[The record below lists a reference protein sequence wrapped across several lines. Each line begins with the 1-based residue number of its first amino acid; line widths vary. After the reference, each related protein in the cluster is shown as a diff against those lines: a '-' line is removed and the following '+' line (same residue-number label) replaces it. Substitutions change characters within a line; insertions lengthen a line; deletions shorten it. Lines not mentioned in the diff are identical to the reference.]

1 MILETYRNSLS
12 IRNYQPASLLRN
24 IQLAKRFLQDIED
37 IHAIDTEAVEDYL
50 IALMQGGRSI
60 KTVMN
65 HRAAIKIFCDFLT
78 SRGIIDE
85 NPVLRIRTMDMPE
98 EVPVCLTEDEVLLAY
113 DIARREDMLCE
124 VTMAL
129 NTGLRMEELR
139 RLKWVDVEIDRKQ
152 LIVKKAKGKRPRTVP
167 LNQALRTALTQQNER
182 FGSLEFVF
190 PGGEIGGY
198 LKSHWN
204 QPTLRGL
211 NWWSKR
217 SIRCLQREIPTLM
230 NLPTGRT
237 GRGWHALRHTFAT
250 RAIKAGIDVVT
261 LRDWMGHRKMETTLR
276 YVHVA
281 RHYDDRIELLT

>member
-98 EVPVCLTEDEVLLAY
+98 EVPVCLTEDEVLQAY
-113 DIARREDMLCE
+113 DIARRG
-124 VTMAL
+124 TIA
-129 NTGLRMEELR
+129 RF
-139 RLKWVDVEIDRKQ
+139 
-152 LIVKKAKGKRPRTVP
+152 
-167 LNQALRTALTQQNER
+167 QALSVTCETPNASLAL
-182 FGSLEFVF
+182 
-190 PGGEIGGY
+190 
-198 LKSHWN
+198 
-204 QPTLRGL
+204 LRL
-211 NWWSKR
+211 
-217 SIRCLQREIPTLM
+217 
-230 NLPTGRT
+230 
-237 GRGWHALRHTFAT
+237 
-250 RAIKAGIDVVT
+250 
-261 LRDWMGHRKMETTLR
+261 
-276 YVHVA
+276 
-281 RHYDDRIELLT
+281 